1 MSDIQVGVR
10 INLAGNLTNQLDG
23 IKKQFSGLTDATRVI
38 GLSTLSQSLASISAP
53 IKELTKEI
61 KRPFIEFES
70 AMASMRARIQ
80 GVTDDSY
87 AEIRNLAKDL
97 GATTIFTSTQI
108 AQGMDKLAMAGYQAK
123 DIISGM
129 PDVTAFVQANKID
142 FATGAD
148 IATDIGTAFQYEASQ
163 LTEVLDVLTLAANS
177 SNTNIE
183 MLGETMKYVSAD
195 ARSLGLSLQETSA
208 MAGIIANAGIKASMA
223 GTTLKETINS
233 LAVPDDKAQQV
244 LERLKIK
251 VYNEAGEM
259 RSIVDILRDL
269 NDATEDLTQQQ
280 RKADIQAIFK
290 DRGSRGILNLMSQGQ
305 DAFEEFLDNLVHSAD
320 GTVRTMQEMMS
331 KSLAAGLLAIQ
342 SRKEALFT
350 SITEGGREQ
359 LLGVQ
364 KLKIGF
370 LDGLNDIAK
379 ENTVLSSRI
388 SLATQLLSDVG
399 GAIASSGAVLT
410 TILSGFTAL
419 NTFKGQKAVEEIARN
434 PLGLKPGQPLPVWV
448 VNSTAQA
455 ATARIPLQGYGA
467 NTVATTDAATK
478 KAFPSNKFKMGNGM
492 KFGLVSFGLNG
503 LSLALESIAIKTS
516 DLNEQAQ
523 KRALKDTFNRNAWGL
538 FGSTAGAVIG
548 SVVSPGIGT
557 AIGAALGQGL
567 GDWIGSKTEESK
579 TDEGR
584 YKQFLK
590 EQQKA
595 YKEKNKDIAEFE
607 KDLWLDQEQLKPK
620 HRNRRLKTRS
630 LLSGLP
636 IKAVHSDS
644 SRLLYGIE
652 DSLKNSFDFV
662 ANIPNPNAFEPPQ
675 YALASISEMLKK
687 NYDYVRT
694 VEYGLMPTDSHNK
707 AAIENFIED
716 PIKEWLNLNIETPEL
731 AANQLTNWANQ
742 IINKPN
748 LAEHFKTI
756 ITPYQNEL
764 GEMLV
769 EVQAPFLDMMR
780 DVLPQEYLDSKNYK
794 SFIQGVEK
802 NLAHLYKQK
811 RNIDARKYI
820 PQLAEEFNRWKYEQ
834 TQAKNKQDEEAA
846 RYQGEMLNEVRALI
860 KVNEAML
867 DELKNKPSALR
878 AGS

>member
-10 INLAGNLTNQLDG
+10 INLAGNLTNQLEG
-23 IKKQFSGLTDATRVI
+23 IKKQFSGLSDATRVI
-38 GLSTLSQSLASISAP
+38 GLSTLSQSLASISAST
-53 IKELTKEI
+53 KELTKEL

-80 GVTDDSY
+80 GVSDDSY
-87 AEIRNLAKDL
+87 AQIRNQAKEL

-108 AQGMDKLAMAGYQAK
+108 AQGMDKLAMAGFQAK
-123 DIISGM
+123 EIASSIA
-129 PDVTAFVQANKID
+129 DVTAFVQANKID

-148 IATDIGTAFQYEASQ
+148 IATDIGTAFQYEANQ
-163 LTEVLDVLTLAANS
+163 ITEVLDVLTKAANS

-251 VYNEAGEM
+251 VYDEAGEM

-269 NDATEDLTQQQ
+269 NNATEDLTQQQ
-280 RKADIQAIFK
+280 RKQDIQSIFK

-305 DAFEEFLDNLVHSAD
+305 DAFEEFLDSLLHSAD

-331 KSLAAGLLAIQ
+331 KSLAAGLLGIQ
-342 SRKEALFT
+342 SRKEALFA

-370 LDGLNDIAK
+370 LDGLNNIAK

-419 NTFKGQKAVEEIARN
+419 NTFRSQKAVEEIARN

-455 ATARIPLQGYGA
+455 ATAGIPLQGRGA
-467 NTVATTDAATK
+467 NTVATADAATK
-478 KAFPSNKFKMGNGM
+478 KAFPSNRFRKLKSAT
-492 KFGLVSFGLNG
+492 KFGAVTLGLNG
-503 LSLALESIAIKTS
+503 LSIGLEAIAIKTS
-516 DLNEQAQ
+516 NLNEQAQ

-567 GDWIGSKTEESK
+567 GDWFGGKTEESK
-579 TDEGR
+579 TDEGK
-584 YKQFLK
+584 YKTFIRK
-590 EQQKA
+590 QKTE
-595 YKEKNKDIAEFE
+595 YNERNEISFFAETFWDE
-607 KDLWLDQEQLKPK
+607 GIPYPMKKSPPS
-620 HRNRRLKTRS
+620 RT
-630 LLSGLP
+630 LLIDTTSSINLP
-636 IKAVHSDS
+636 QGPNTS
-644 SRLLYGIE
+644 IE
-652 DSLKNSFDFV
+652 DIKY
-662 ANIPNPNAFEPPQ
+662 IT
-675 YALASISEMLKK
+675 K
-687 NYDYVRT
+687 
-694 VEYGLMPTDSHNK
+694 G
-707 AAIENFIED
+707 
-716 PIKEWLNLNIETPEL
+716 IKEWLDLNIQTPEL
-731 AANQLTNWANQ
+731 AADQLTNWANQ

-756 ITPYQNEL
+756 ITPYQDEL

-780 DVLPQEYLDSKNYK
+780 DVLPEEYIESESYS

-802 NLAHLYKQK
+802 NLTHLYKQG

-820 PQLAEEFNRWKYEQ
+820 PQLAEEYNKWKYEQ
-834 TQAKNKQDEEAA
+834 TEAENKQDEEAA
-846 RYQGEMLNEVRALI
+846 KYQGEMLNEVRALI

-867 DELKNKPSALR
+867 DELKNKPAALR